1 MATRQEELQ
10 NLKTMYSALS
20 RNEKL
25 IKEISNKKEEIRFQ
39 KSRRVEGYPEYTPKR
54 YSEKEIGVKLID
66 SDSIISISR
75 IIFLILSCVL
85 GIAEFI
91 FMVIL
96 EFKFPESETAGIAM
110 WLMLYNL
117 PLVAFFIP
125 YVGMLVTS
133 ICYLINFGL
142 CKLMLYDL
150 EGDPKL
156 EGLVQ
161 VFLFSVIVIAAF
173 YIIWLTIVIIS
184 KCADKKRY
192 KKYKEQETKKYN
204 EDRQIYAQKRA
215 LAMVD
220 IEKKRET
227 LSSEVSAKV
236 TKLENEIRE
245 LENSILDNKQ
255 IILQTPGL
263 ASQDKNLYTVSTLIN
278 YFERGKAD
286 SIKEAIN
293 IFDLEERERA
303 RDSERRTAQF
313 IADIERRAALER
325 MEREQYSH
333 NQAMRDSARRI
344 EQEQKEHNEKIQREL
359 DDIKNGR

>member
-54 YSEKEIGVKLID
+54 YSEKEIGVKLIE

-96 EFKFPESETAGIAM
+96 EFKFPESETTGIAI
-110 WLMLYNL
+110 WLMMYNL
-117 PLVAFFIP
+117 PLIAFFIP

-133 ICYLINFGL
+133 ICYLINFGF
-142 CKLMLYDL
+142 CKLMLHDLYDI

-184 KCADKKRY
+184 KCADEKRY

-204 EDRQIYAQKRA
+204 PTIC
-215 LAMVD
+215 
-220 IEKKRET
+220 
-227 LSSEVSAKV
+227 
-236 TKLENEIRE
+236 
-245 LENSILDNKQ
+245 
-255 IILQTPGL
+255 
-263 ASQDKNLYTVSTLIN
+263 
-278 YFERGKAD
+278 AD
-286 SIKEAIN
+286 LGI
-293 IFDLEERERA
+293 D
-303 RDSERRTAQF
+303 T
-313 IADIERRAALER
+313 AALEAAG
-325 MEREQYSH
+325 YVP
-333 NQAMRDSARRI
+333 
-344 EQEQKEHNEKIQREL
+344 L
-359 DDIKNGR
+359 D